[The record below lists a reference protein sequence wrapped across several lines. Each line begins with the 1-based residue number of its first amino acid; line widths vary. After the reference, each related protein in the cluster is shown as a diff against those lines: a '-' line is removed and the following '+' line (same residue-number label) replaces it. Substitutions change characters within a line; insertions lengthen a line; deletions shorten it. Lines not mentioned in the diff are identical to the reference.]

1 MGGVQ
6 FDIESAKKIAQVVRQ
21 SLGTLPSTGQL
32 PRGAKNPATV
42 IEFILGEDMATAGN
56 PRTMW
61 TTARAY
67 IYKPDADGDL
77 VYSNQQAVITN
88 RYTGVSGEPGQYGTA
103 ARVNGR
109 WLAQTLDCG
118 VDEDWE
124 APEALSI
131 DADPGPG
138 DA

>member
-1 MGGVQ
+1 MAGVQ

-21 SLGTLPSTGQL
+21 SLGTLPGTGQQ
-32 PRGAKNPATV
+32 PQGSKHTASA
-42 IEFILGEDMATAGN
+42 IEFILGESMATAGN
-56 PRTMW
+56 PRTLW
-61 TTARAY
+61 TTARAF

-77 VYSNQQAVITN
+77 VYHSQQVVITN
-88 RYTGVSGEPGQYGTA
+88 RFTGVSGEAGQYGTA
-103 ARVNGR
+103 ARINGR
-109 WLAQTLDCG
+109 WLAQTLDCD
-118 VDEDWE
+118 VDATWT